1 MVPRSAAASL
11 PSVITWIAAACA
23 LGVCGSGGRL
33 EPARASSTP
42 AGAPAPLT
50 SSGPAATLGTTG
62 SPPAV
67 IVAVIRNDGIL
78 LPYAAFSGGTWD
90 SPGPG
95 WRHTGDED
103 DTSGPDDPGKSWFE
117 MIGRTITTWHAA
129 ASAGRSETLHV
140 SGAVRIQVDCTDNWG
155 LRTDRKPVGKKSEA
169 GWPAG
174 IALSGDAA
182 AVAMRD
188 VAGDAG
194 EARAFLEL
202 IRAPFDESEA
212 AAKVAPAQQAS
223 IKLTGLYRSL
233 GTVDG
238 RAIYF
243 VEAERDYT
251 VTSPGGVC
259 GPVTRFQ
266 AWMTRQGDAWR
277 WLDRIVYLTDCDGK
291 EANDVTPLGILSL
304 DGRTYVFAVENGY
317 EDTRYSVL
325 EVGASAIGH
334 LLTIGEGGC

>member
-1 MVPRSAAASL
+1 M
-11 PSVITWIAAACA
+11 
-23 LGVCGSGGRL
+23 
-33 EPARASSTP
+33 
-42 AGAPAPLT
+42 
-50 SSGPAATLGTTG
+50 
-62 SPPAV
+62 
-67 IVAVIRNDGIL
+67 VAVIRNDGIL
-78 LPYAAFSGGTWD
+78 LPYAAFSDGTWD
-90 SPGPG
+90 SPRPG
-95 WRHTGDED
+95 WRHTGDD
-103 DTSGPDDPGKSWFE
+103 GDTTGPDDAGRSWFE
-117 MIGRTITTWHAA
+117 MIGNTVTTWHAPASEA
-129 ASAGRSETLHV
+129 ASETLHV
-140 SGAVRIQVDCTDNWG
+140 SGAVRIQIDCTDNWG
-155 LRTDRKPVGKKSEA
+155 LRTDRRPVGKTSEA

-174 IALSGDAA
+174 IALSGDPP

-194 EARAFLEL
+194 EARNFLDL

-212 AAKVAPAQQAS
+212 AERKTRGDGQSLSNFAPGQPAS
-223 IKLTGLYRSL
+223 IKLTSLYRSL

-251 VTSPGGVC
+251 VASPGGIC

-266 AWMTRQGDAWR
+266 AWITRQGDAWR